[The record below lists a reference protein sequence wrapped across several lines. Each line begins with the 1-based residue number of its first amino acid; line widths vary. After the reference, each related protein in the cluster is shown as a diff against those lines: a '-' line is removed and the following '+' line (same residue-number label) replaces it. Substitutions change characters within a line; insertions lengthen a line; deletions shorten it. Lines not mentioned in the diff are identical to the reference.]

1 MSPDKNSFSIKSI
14 NNKQIICHGGNEFVF
29 KIPQKDQTLLYRCVH
44 ASCSATLKL
53 SRDKTSIVG
62 GTFTHARHSPVGPSV
77 KPAFR
82 SSASERSSANTTPL
96 SSSKSAKSSPL
107 PRTPSGHNSTSS
119 SSDFEFSTPLVK
131 PPRNGTSLSTRASTY
146 SFDSPPPSVPKSNS
160 HDGLGSS
167 SSHDTI
173 VLKDDSFFPDVP
185 ENAQLLQRIDELVI
199 QRDALIGKIQELSSK
214 LEVNSSTTQVPKTDF
229 SVNRIAIFSDS
240 MCRGV
245 SKIIHDKFCSS
256 AKVSSLVKPNANF
269 FQVTKN
275 IPSLCKDFGTKDVI
289 VIQAGTN
296 DMSLLQPNSAKIL
309 PVKHFVHLA
318 SKTNIILCSVP
329 YRYDNLAHL
338 TTNIFETNSYVKYVC
353 LDTYSAYWVEV
364 ARVRALY
371 PHDAFFL
378 FGDYNLP
385 DISWNT
391 DADFFPSGSTL
402 QSSVTIEQVLFLDLR
417 QRNLV
422 PNHNGRIL
430 DLVFSSLHTDECRVL
445 QCDPILPVDSHH
457 PPLSFQCVFPVSD
470 EVVDDDYHGFNFRKG
485 DYNLINR
492 TFFETDWRALL
503 SEDSVEDN
511 VRQFYLVVQ
520 DVIQLYVPSIHLKKD
535 SYPIWYSP
543 YLKNLIIQ
551 KKSVHRLYKSSSS
564 PHQYAE
570 FRRLRSLCKTV
581 SDNCYAKYVS
591 SAEGN
596 IKENP
601 RRSMYDAATFFNILH
616 SKLDTPEL
624 LSTININIPTRST
637 RNPQPFNP
645 PFVRANY
652 LQNAA
657 MIPATYLRSDR
668 LRDLDLNFRTFQD
681 GLTDRQDGLTDR
693 RDGLTDRRDGLTD
706 RRDGL
711 TNRRDGL
718 TDRRDGLTD
727 RRDGLT
733 NRRDGLTDRRDGLTD
748 RRDGLTDRR
757 DGLTD
762 RRDGLTNRRDG
773 LTDRR
778 DGLTDRRDGLTDRR
792 DGLTDRR
799 DGLTDRRDGLSV
811 SSKWFET
818 YLLNRRAS

>member
-1 MSPDKNSFSIKSI
+1 MSPDKTSFSIKSI
-14 NNKQIICHGGNEFVF
+14 NNKQIICHGGIEFVF

-119 SSDFEFSTPLVK
+119 SFDFEFSTPLVK

-146 SFDSPPPSVPKSNS
+146 SFDSPPPSLPKSNS

-275 IPSLCKDFGTKDVI
+275 IPSFCKDFGTKDVI

-353 LDTYSAYWVEV
+353 RKHNFTYFDTNAFMHRSLYTRHGLHYNMKGKRIMSNRLVKFISTLPIRDNKQSHVSSNSGNSALSSQISMSTFSSQPEMSYNCNVPICSSLCTNVPSTSSHVNVHNNSNNIPSTDSSHSNVLVEKPRTEV
-364 ARVRALY
+364 SLALSEAATCTY
-371 PHDAFFL
+371 ISTSLLHIPSNVSSTSTPL
-378 FGDYNLP
+378 LP
-385 DISWNT
+385 
-391 DADFFPSGSTL
+391 FPS
-402 QSSVTIEQVLFLDLR
+402 
-417 QRNLV
+417 
-422 PNHNGRIL
+422 NG
-430 DLVFSSLHTDECRVL
+430 
-445 QCDPILPVDSHH
+445 Q
-457 PPLSFQCVFPVSD
+457 
-470 EVVDDDYHGFNFRKG
+470 
-485 DYNLINR
+485 
-492 TFFETDWRALL
+492 
-503 SEDSVEDN
+503 
-511 VRQFYLVVQ
+511 
-520 DVIQLYVPSIHLKKD
+520 
-535 SYPIWYSP
+535 
-543 YLKNLIIQ
+543 KN
-551 KKSVHRLYKSSSS
+551 
-564 PHQYAE
+564 
-570 FRRLRSLCKTV
+570 
-581 SDNCYAKYVS
+581 
-591 SAEGN
+591 
-596 IKENP
+596 
-601 RRSMYDAATFFNILH
+601 
-616 SKLDTPEL
+616 
-624 LSTININIPTRST
+624 ST
-637 RNPQPFNP
+637 RPGNQSP
-645 PFVRANY
+645 
-652 LQNAA
+652 
-657 MIPATYLRSDR
+657 T
-668 LRDLDLNFRTFQD
+668 
-681 GLTDRQDGLTDR
+681 
-693 RDGLTDRRDGLTD
+693 
-706 RRDGL
+706 
-711 TNRRDGL
+711 
-718 TDRRDGLTD
+718 
-727 RRDGLT
+727 
-733 NRRDGLTDRRDGLTD
+733 
-748 RRDGLTDRR
+748 
-757 DGLTD
+757 
-762 RRDGLTNRRDG
+762 
-773 LTDRR
+773 
-778 DGLTDRRDGLTDRR
+778 
-792 DGLTDRR
+792 
-799 DGLTDRRDGLSV
+799 
-811 SSKWFET
+811 
-818 YLLNRRAS
+818 

>member
-1 MSPDKNSFSIKSI
+1 MSPDKTSFSIKSI

-62 GTFTHARHSPVGPSV
+62 GIFTHARHSPVGPSV

-119 SSDFEFSTPLVK
+119 SFDFEFSTPLVK

-146 SFDSPPPSVPKSNS
+146 SFDSPPPSLPKSNS

-185 ENAQLLQRIDELVI
+185 ENAHLLQRIDELVT

-245 SKIIHDKFCSS
+245 SKIIHDEFCSS

-275 IPSLCKDFGTKDVI
+275 IPSFCKDFGTKDVI

-338 TTNIFETNSYVKYVC
+338 TTNIFEINSY
-353 LDTYSAYWVEV
+353 
-364 ARVRALY
+364 
-371 PHDAFFL
+371 
-378 FGDYNLP
+378 
-385 DISWNT
+385 
-391 DADFFPSGSTL
+391 
-402 QSSVTIEQVLFLDLR
+402 
-417 QRNLV
+417 
-422 PNHNGRIL
+422 
-430 DLVFSSLHTDECRVL
+430 
-445 QCDPILPVDSHH
+445 CDPILPVDSHH

-503 SEDSVEDN
+503 SADSVEDN

-543 YLKNLIIQ
+543 YLKNLTIQ

-564 PHQYAE
+564 PHQYAQ

-601 RRSMYDAATFFNILH
+601 RASKMLGFVSRTTKDFRNVLSIKILYCALVRGILEFASCVWNPSNAYHSASIERIQNKALRIMGHKMGQPHIPHSSYSSLQSSLELLPLSDRRSMYDAVTFFNILH

-637 RNPQPFNP
+637 RNAQPFNP

-657 MIPATYLRSDR
+657 MVRFQRTANELS
-668 LRDLDLNFRTFQD
+668 RDIDFFFNLCPDNQTI
-681 GLTDRQDGLTDR
+681 
-693 RDGLTDRRDGLTD
+693 
-706 RRDGL
+706 
-711 TNRRDGL
+711 
-718 TDRRDGLTD
+718 
-727 RRDGLT
+727 
-733 NRRDGLTDRRDGLTD
+733 
-748 RRDGLTDRR
+748 
-757 DGLTD
+757 
-762 RRDGLTNRRDG
+762 
-773 LTDRR
+773 
-778 DGLTDRRDGLTDRR
+778 
-792 DGLTDRR
+792 
-799 DGLTDRRDGLSV
+799 LSGP
-811 SSKWFET
+811 S
-818 YLLNRRAS
+818 A